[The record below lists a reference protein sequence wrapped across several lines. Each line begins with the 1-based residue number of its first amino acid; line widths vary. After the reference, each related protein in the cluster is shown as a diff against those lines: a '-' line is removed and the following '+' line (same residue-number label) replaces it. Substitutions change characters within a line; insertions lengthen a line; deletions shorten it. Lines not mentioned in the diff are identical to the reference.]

1 MCSELWM
8 MTAFQPQEAAVVPRL
23 LARTVR
29 HGLQLQLKRKEQI
42 NRMLRRGL
50 NSTRRQLHLKKIQVV
65 TSLTSKP
72 LNMFTSRNKPVGKSG
87 FYSTSWGSTSC
98 WVRRWRRRW
107 KNSSRTRM
115 KLLSTC
121 TSRYLQKHQDAQL
134 FSTFRPENRPVHQK
148 WCLKSLWPT
157 TCLPGAAAEER
168 RGTVYSEGKNPAV
181 WEGGG

>member
-23 LARTVR
+23 LARRVR

-50 NSTRRQLHLKKIQVV
+50 NSTRRQLHLKQIQVV

-72 LNMFTSRNKPVGKSG
+72 LNMFTSRNKPVWKSSG

-134 FSTFRPENRPVHQK
+134 SDFQLSDQRIDQ
-148 WCLKSLWPT
+148 CIKSD
-157 TCLPGAAAEER
+157 
-168 RGTVYSEGKNPAV
+168 V
-181 WEGGG
+181 

>member
-8 MTAFQPQEAAVVPRL
+8 MTVFQPQEATVVPRL
-23 LARTVR
+23 LARRVG

-72 LNMFTSRNKPVGKSG
+72 LNMFTSRNKPVGKSSG

-121 TSRYLQKHQDAQL
+121 TSRYLQKHQDAHSYQI
-134 FSTFRPENRPVHQK
+134 FNFQTRE
-148 WCLKSLWPT
+148 
-157 TCLPGAAAEER
+157 
-168 RGTVYSEGKNPAV
+168 
-181 WEGGG
+181 